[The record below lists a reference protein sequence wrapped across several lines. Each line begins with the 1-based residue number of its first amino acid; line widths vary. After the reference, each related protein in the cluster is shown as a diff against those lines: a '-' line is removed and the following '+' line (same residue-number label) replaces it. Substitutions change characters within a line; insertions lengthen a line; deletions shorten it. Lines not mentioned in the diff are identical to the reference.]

1 MKEREIMKF
10 IQIMEFN
17 GSPEDADQALKQ
29 YIEKADGRSY
39 ARKATICVDRDN
51 PETLI
56 QLIEFDSWE
65 EAQKNNELEMTN
77 DDHEETQDSFGEI
90 TFRNLDVFAEY
101 NV

>member
-1 MKEREIMKF
+1 
-10 IQIMEFN
+10 MEFN

>member
-1 MKEREIMKF
+1 
-10 IQIMEFN
+10 MEFN

-56 QLIEFDSWE
+56 KLIEFDSWE

>member
-1 MKEREIMKF
+1 
-10 IQIMEFN
+10 MEFN
-17 GSPEDADQALKQ
+17 GSQEDADHALKQ

-65 EAQKNNELEMTN
+65 EAQKNNELEITN
-77 DDHEETQDSFGEI
+77 DDHEETQDSFGDI

>member
-1 MKEREIMKF
+1 
-10 IQIMEFN
+10 MEFN

-39 ARKATICVDRDN
+39 ARKATMCVDRDN

-65 EAQKNNELEMTN
+65 EAQKNNELEITN

>member
-1 MKEREIMKF
+1 
-10 IQIMEFN
+10 MEFS

-65 EAQKNNELEMTN
+65 EAKKNNELEITN

>member
-1 MKEREIMKF
+1 MKF

-90 TFRNLDVFAEY
+90 TFLY
-101 NV
+101 LS

>member
-1 MKEREIMKF
+1 MKF

-17 GSPEDADQALKQ
+17 GSPEDADRALKQ

-65 EAQKNNELEMTN
+65 EAQKNNELEITN

>member
-1 MKEREIMKF
+1 
-10 IQIMEFN
+10 MEFN

-65 EAQKNNELEMTN
+65 EAQKNKELEITN

>member
-1 MKEREIMKF
+1 MKF

-51 PETLI
+51 PETLV
-56 QLIEFDSWE
+56 QLI
-65 EAQKNNELEMTN
+65 
-77 DDHEETQDSFGEI
+77 
-90 TFRNLDVFAEY
+90 
-101 NV
+101 

>member
-1 MKEREIMKF
+1 
-10 IQIMEFN
+10 MEFN
-17 GSPEDADQALKQ
+17 GSPEDADHALKQ

-65 EAQKNNELEMTN
+65 EAQKNNELEITN
-77 DDHEETQDSFGEI
+77 DDHEETQDSFGDI
-90 TFRNLDVFAEY
+90 TLRNLDVFAEY

>member
-1 MKEREIMKF
+1 MKF
-10 IQIMEFN
+10 LQIMEFT
-17 GSPEDADQALKQ
+17 GAPEDAEQALKN

-65 EAQKNNELEMTN
+65 EAQKNNELEITN

>member
-1 MKEREIMKF
+1 
-10 IQIMEFN
+10 MEFN

-39 ARKATICVDRDN
+39 ARKATICVDRDK

-65 EAQKNNELEMTN
+65 EAQKNNELEITN

>member
-1 MKEREIMKF
+1 
-10 IQIMEFN
+10 MEFN
-17 GSPEDADQALKQ
+17 GSPEDADHALKQ

-65 EAQKNNELEMTN
+65 EAQKNNELEITN

>member
-1 MKEREIMKF
+1 
-10 IQIMEFN
+10 MEFN

-101 NV
+101 NI

>member
-1 MKEREIMKF
+1 
-10 IQIMEFN
+10 MEFN

-51 PETLI
+51 PEPLI

-65 EAQKNNELEMTN
+65 EAQKNNELEITN

>member
-1 MKEREIMKF
+1 MKF

-51 PETLI
+51 PATLI
-56 QLIEFDSWE
+56 QLIEFDSLQ
-65 EAQKNNELEMTN
+65 EAQKNNELEITN

>member
-1 MKEREIMKF
+1 
-10 IQIMEFN
+10 MEFN

-65 EAQKNNELEMTN
+65 EAQKNNELEITN
-77 DDHEETQDSFGEI
+77 DDHEETQESFGEI
-90 TFRNLDVFAEY
+90 TFKNLDVFGEY
-101 NV
+101 EV

>member
-1 MKEREIMKF
+1 MKF